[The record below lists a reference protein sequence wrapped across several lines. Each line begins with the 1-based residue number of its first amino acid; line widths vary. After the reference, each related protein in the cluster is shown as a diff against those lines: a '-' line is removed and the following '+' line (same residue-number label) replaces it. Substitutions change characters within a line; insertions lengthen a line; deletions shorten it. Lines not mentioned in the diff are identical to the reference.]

1 MKLPFVKMH
10 GLGNDFLVFDV
21 RDLEIDFKTRLAE
34 RLCDRHF
41 GIGADGVLLFT
52 GEKYEPTMTV
62 INADGSVPEM
72 CGNGLRCFVK
82 YMADR
87 HDVYG
92 DGMFVHTDAGKLFCE
107 MHKHAGGR
115 VAEVSVAMG
124 TPTFAPGAVPAA
136 AQQPVIDK
144 EIKAAGRYLRITAV
158 GTGNPHGVVFDP
170 FTPHE
175 REAVAPELGS
185 HELFPAG
192 ANIEFCRVLSAIDD
206 DYDPRGPTGED
217 NVPMVQMRC
226 DVYERGCGWTLA
238 CGTGATAA
246 VCAAVKLG
254 HIPVESAARGVRVKL
269 PGGWLTIVLDADGA
283 ATMTGPA
290 TEVFTG
296 EVEVMPR
303 RD

>member
-10 GLGNDFLVFDV
+10 GLGNDFIVLDGRHVEL
-21 RDLEIDFKTRLAE
+21 DLQTRLAS

-41 GIGADGVLLFT
+41 GIGADGILLWT
-52 GEKYEPTMTV
+52 GDRFDPVMTV

-82 YMADR
+82 YLGDR

-92 DGMFVHTDAGKLFCE
+92 DSIVVTTGAGKLTCE
-107 MHKHAGGR
+107 MHKHMGGR

-124 TPTFAPGAVPAA
+124 IPTFLPGRIPVA

-144 EIKAAGRYLRITAV
+144 EIKAGGHYVRVTAV
-158 GTGNPHGVVFDP
+158 GTGNPHGVVFG
-170 FTPHE
+170 E
-175 REAVAPELGS
+175 RSDAERRAIAPDIAG
-185 HELFPAG
+185 HELFPNG
-192 ANIEFCRVLSAIDD
+192 ANIEFCHFLGRDEAG
-206 DYDPRGPTGED
+206 R
-217 NVPMVQMRC
+217 VQMQC

-246 VCAAVKLG
+246 VAAAHKLG
-254 HIPVESAARGVRVKL
+254 KIADADAALGVRVQL
-269 PGGWLTIVLDADGA
+269 PGGWLTITLDAAGG

-290 TEVFTG
+290 VEVFSG
-296 EVEVMPR
+296 DVDVMPR